1 MKKETYMKILYS
13 ALLRLEEKQS
23 LCALDTIMRIDGEN
37 IGLFGCI
44 GCVFRDMLKEEICPL
59 EVKGDIY
66 ALRWWVIKK

>member
-1 MKKETYMKILYS
+1 MNNKEIYMKILDS

-44 GCVFRDMLKEEICPL
+44 DCVFRDMLKEEVCL
-59 EVKGDIY
+59 SEVKQEVRG
-66 ALRWWVIKK
+66 LV

>member
-1 MKKETYMKILYS
+1 MKKETYMKILDS

-44 GCVFRDMLKEEICPL
+44 DCVFRDMLKEEVCL
-59 EVKGDIY
+59 TEVKQEVRGLI
-66 ALRWWVIKK
+66 

>member
-1 MKKETYMKILYS
+1 MNNKETYMKILDS

-44 GCVFRDMLKEEICPL
+44 DCVFRDMLKEEVCL
-59 EVKGDIY
+59 TDVKQEVRGLI
-66 ALRWWVIKK
+66 

>member
-44 GCVFRDMLKEEICPL
+44 DCVFRDMLKEEVCL
-59 EVKGDIY
+59 TEVKQEVEGLI
-66 ALRWWVIKK
+66 

>member
-1 MKKETYMKILYS
+1 MKKETYMKILDS

-44 GCVFRDMLKEEICPL
+44 DCVFRDMLKEEVCL
-59 EVKGDIY
+59 TEVKQEVEGLI
-66 ALRWWVIKK
+66 

>member
-1 MKKETYMKILYS
+1 MNNKGIYMKILDS

-44 GCVFRDMLKEEICPL
+44 DCVFRDMLKEEVCL
-59 EVKGDIY
+59 SEVKQEVRGLI
-66 ALRWWVIKK
+66 

>member
-1 MKKETYMKILYS
+1 MKKETYMKILSS

-44 GCVFRDMLKEEICPL
+44 DCVFRDMLKEEVCL
-59 EVKGDIY
+59 SEVKQEVRG
-66 ALRWWVIKK
+66 LLK